1 MEAIM
6 RHTPRF
12 SDDYGFTGS
21 SASDTNLGA
30 IYAKDID
37 EMFESY
43 GDDWSLD
50 SDEFDVELLH

>member
-1 MEAIM
+1 M
-6 RHTPRF
+6 RHTPSF